1 MESGKE
7 WQEVRKRN
15 ERGREDIRKR
25 RNYADYVKMRGR
37 HGSVYKKNVETRRKG
52 RRDGRKDVKKGWRKM
67 SREKNG

>member
-15 ERGREDIRKR
+15 GDYIRKR
-25 RNYADYVKMRGR
+25 RNYADYVRMRGR
-37 HGSVYKKNVETRRKG
+37 HGSVYKRNVETRRKG

-67 SREKNG
+67 GREKNG